1 MAKHSFKLSVLL
13 NLLVLMKLDQFLKWE
28 GVVSTGGE
36 AKKLILTGKVSVNGE
51 VELRR
56 GRKLCP
62 GDQVSLDNIKISF
75 TESDTQ
81 GRRLASN
88 D

>member
-1 MAKHSFKLSVLL
+1 
-13 NLLVLMKLDQFLKWE
+13 MKLDQFLKWE

-36 AKKLILTGKVSVNGE
+36 AKQLIATGQVSVNGE

-56 GRKLCP
+56 GRKLSP
-62 GDQVSLDNIKISF
+62 GDQVSLGNIKIRF
-75 TESDTQ
+75 AESDTQ